1 MSSQVAG
8 QVHAIHTEVPR
19 RVQWPRTGP
28 ALFRLSQIAAMP
40 RPTAAA
46 SDTVDPAEI
55 RRFAALAEEWWAPA
69 GKFRP
74 LHALNPVRL
83 GFIRGQALAAF
94 GRAPRQRAPLTGL
107 DVLDTGCGG
116 GVL

>member
-1 MSSQVAG
+1 
-8 QVHAIHTEVPR
+8 
-19 RVQWPRTGP
+19 
-28 ALFRLSQIAAMP
+28 MP

-94 GRAPRQRAPLTGL
+94 GRAPGSGRRSPGLTYSIRLRRGLAIGADAPARSSRGWP
-107 DVLDTGCGG
+107 
-116 GVL
+116 

>member
-1 MSSQVAG
+1 KC
-8 QVHAIHTEVPR
+8 
-19 RVQWPRTGP
+19 P
-28 ALFRLSQIAAMP
+28 ATPARHPPGADP
-40 RPTAAA
+40 
-46 SDTVDPAEI
+46 VDPSEI

-94 GRAPRQRAPLTGL
+94 GRDPRQRAPPTGL
-107 DVLDTGCGG
+107 DAAEPRESGRGSRGLRCWIPAAG
-116 GVL
+116 GVCYRSRCAGSEQPWLA